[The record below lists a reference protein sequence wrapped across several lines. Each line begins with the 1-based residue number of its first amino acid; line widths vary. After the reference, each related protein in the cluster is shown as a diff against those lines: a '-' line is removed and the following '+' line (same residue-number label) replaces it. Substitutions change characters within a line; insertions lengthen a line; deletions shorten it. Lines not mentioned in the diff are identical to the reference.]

1 MHTLAAAF
9 SSAATW
15 LRAHKGVVLGVLVIG
30 AMLTATTVHAFSD
43 ESLTSE
49 EDIVATPTQ
58 EEVGSATQSSDR
70 STIDA
75 LLDGTLIIVML
86 ANLLNHLSSAV
97 ASLTVTLIDAI
108 LVPILRY
115 NGFATSQIVDTGWS
129 LVRDTV
135 NMFVVVILLVI
146 AVLTIVGSSKA
157 NWQQQIPRLFL
168 FTIAVNFSRTICGI
182 FIDISNVVMFQFV
195 NAIVAVGAGNMAQ
208 LLMLPF
214 FGDYSEIAATTGPIE
229 AWQHFGG
236 AYLQLALM
244 LAVLGVI
251 LIMTLVYLY
260 RIVVLWILIIM
271 SPLAFFAGGI
281 KDIVGAAGG
290 VYGDWT
296 KRFTSALFLGP
307 VLTFFLWLAL
317 SVSSSGTIIDKENFP
332 TGDGTTS
339 FGLILKVFEMSNITS
354 LLLGLVLLV
363 VGMQQAGRFAG
374 DLGGFAGQWINEG
387 MGMNLV
393 KRALKL
399 PGGAAFGAGRE
410 IARQTDRWGGRFAD
424 RVSGEHRGSLM
435 SHAGNQMMGVGE
447 AMRSSRIPGMS
458 LVGRMYSSAGDR
470 ATRLGEAGLHEAQHH
485 AEDRVKNWS
494 DDRKQSELRIAA
506 AQIARG
512 QTPPMWRNADA
523 RNVVLKSLATTRSL
537 QREMEGEGGFDELM
551 RQDIAAV
558 RAQRDHLLTTPAE
571 RDAFNATQSRYVDL
585 MAPGDI
591 DGFVDSTDF
600 NPRLMRAAA
609 LEGANAAQVQAALQR
624 KVVRRTDNGEEITAW
639 DEAMSGTYG
648 NDIRAAAQ
656 GYGMPVINNQGLV
669 AQPAPGPGLPPPPA
683 PPVYAVDQIEANI
696 RGGSLRVDTLTAA
709 DFAGPNG
716 ANLAQALLNL
726 ERDPEAVRD
735 PAAQVEYI
743 RQVTT
748 LADAGVTNA
757 GQRARVDIFNL
768 ENPAHA
774 PAGHANAEQ
783 VFENRAAPG
792 TYDVVRIGDAI
803 HENALAMRHLTAAL
817 ASPQRDQVADA
828 VSANISVQ
836 SIQRLGEQL
845 RDANAAQRVQIQGA
859 MAGMV
864 DALRSHMAR
873 NAPPPS
879 PPGAP
884 PVTWEQFNRQLADLY
899 AQARA
904 TSRRAG
910 NADPGNPP

>member
-30 AMLTATTVHAFSD
+30 AIMTASTVDAIGMVETSTSSPTATG
-43 ESLTSE
+43 TSNT
-49 EDIVATPTQ
+49 ASTP
-58 EEVGSATQSSDR
+58 GSATQSSDR
-70 STIDA
+70 STLDA

-399 PGGAAFGAGRE
+399 PGGAGYLAGRE
-410 IARQTDRWGGRFAD
+410 VARQAD
-424 RVSGEHRGSLM
+424 RRVGGWMDSLPGGKHRGSVAAYM
-435 SHAGNQMMGVGE
+435 GDAMMASGE
-447 AMRSSRIPGMS
+447 WVNNKIPGGS
-458 LVGRMYSSAGDR
+458 VLRRPFTEVGDR
-470 ATRLGEAGLHEAQHH
+470 VMRLGEAGVHH
-485 AEDRVKNWS
+485 AQEHAEKRVKEWS
-494 DDRKQSELRIAA
+494 DDRKKSEFRIAA
-506 AQIARG
+506 KQLKEG
-512 QTPPMWRNADA
+512 TTPLMNVNADA
-523 RNVVLKSLATTRSL
+523 RNVNLMELATKLSL
-537 QREMEGEGGFDELM
+537 QKDIEGEKGGIET
-551 RQDIAAV
+551 V
-558 RAQRDHLLTTPAE
+558 RWAIKNTEDHKDHVLTDQAKK
-571 RDAFNATQSRYVDL
+571 DAFKGTKSRYADQLAKFNAKTGAVEDTSEITKYI
-585 MAPGDI
+585 ADPNSG
-591 DGFVDSTDF
+591 F
-600 NPRLMRAAA
+600 NPNVLRKEALEHEGADKALSDAVVQGLKDRVVKRKDNGETVSAYDEMLSGSYGPALKAALTRYGRAKIDNTKPDKPSPFVAPQPIPQKDIEANMNAGTIDPKKLTPSDINSPSGDNLTRAFLKTKQSLSNVTESTAAA
-609 LEGANAAQVQAALQR
+609 LLDRAHDMTTREELAPDLASGIQYVNLETGRRTAREVFTDPQNQSWRLDRIAASVENNIR
-624 KVVRRTDNGEEITAW
+624 VVRH
-639 DEAMSGTYG
+639 
-648 NDIRAAAQ
+648 
-656 GYGMPVINNQGLV
+656 
-669 AQPAPGPGLPPPPA
+669 
-683 PPVYAVDQIEANI
+683 
-696 RGGSLRVDTLTAA
+696 
-709 DFAGPNG
+709 
-716 ANLAQALLNL
+716 
-726 ERDPEAVRD
+726 
-735 PAAQVEYI
+735 
-743 RQVTT
+743 
-748 LADAGVTNA
+748 LADALHG
-757 GQRARVDIFNL
+757 ARGK
-768 ENPAHA
+768 E
-774 PAGHANAEQ
+774 
-783 VFENRAAPG
+783 
-792 TYDVVRIGDAI
+792 
-803 HENALAMRHLTAAL
+803 
-817 ASPQRDQVADA
+817 VADVIVNETSQATLQGLEREYRSSDTDAATKRQLQEVMTQLIEA
-828 VSANISVQ
+828 VAVRELARPDAPSQEDMKLYRQMARSA
-836 SIQRLGEQL
+836 
-845 RDANAAQRVQIQGA
+845 
-859 MAGMV
+859 AGMNV
-864 DALRSHMAR
+864 
-873 NAPPPS
+873 
-879 PPGAP
+879 PPG
-884 PVTWEQFNRQLADLY
+884 RLA
-899 AQARA
+899 
-904 TSRRAG
+904 G
-910 NADPGNPP
+910 I